1 MSELQKR
8 FGKMLKG
15 IRIER
20 KQTQAGLSMQCD
32 GNLSKDMITKIE
44 RGQTGVSFETIETLA
59 RVLDVEP
66 ASFFSSDVRL
76 RESRSPTLRRIQES
90 LSPLNETDLKW
101 VDGLLAA
108 ALKPRR
114 QESPLDK
121 SRVKKR
127 NIKRPNK

>member
-15 IRIER
+15 LRIER

-32 GNLSKDMITKIE
+32 LSKDMITKIE

-76 RESRSPTLRRIQES
+76 RQSRSPTLRRIQEN

-127 NIKRPNK
+127 NLKRPK

>member
-1 MSELQKR
+1 MGMSELQKR

-32 GNLSKDMITKIE
+32 LSKDMITKIE
-44 RGQTGVSFETIETLA
+44 RGQTGVSFDTIETLA

-66 ASFFSSDVRL
+66 ASLFSSDVRL
-76 RESRSPTLRRIQES
+76 RQSRSPTLRRIQEC

-127 NIKRPNK
+127 TLKRSSK